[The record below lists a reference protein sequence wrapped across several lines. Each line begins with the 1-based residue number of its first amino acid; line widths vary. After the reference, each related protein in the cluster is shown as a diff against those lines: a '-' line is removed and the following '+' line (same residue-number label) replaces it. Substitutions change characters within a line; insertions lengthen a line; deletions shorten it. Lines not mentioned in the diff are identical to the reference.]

1 MKDERVIQ
9 GYQKIRSEMF
19 LIVYYMTIVS
29 FLIKILFLEQSM
41 LDCLTEYVI
50 VILAPIYQFIRSRTL
65 QIGYYTEE
73 YKKIGKQELIGGIV
87 VMVAALVI
95 SGIYMQKRQAAGNI
109 VKADEII
116 AYILSFCTAFIII
129 RVFVVK
135 LEGKHNRKLAE
146 EYDEED
152 EDNDIS
158 E

>member
-73 YKKIGKQELIGGIV
+73 YKKIGKQELIRGIV

-95 SGIYMQKRQAAGNI
+95 SGIYMQKRQADGNI
-109 VKADEII
+109 VKADEVI
-116 AYILSFCTAFIII
+116 AYILSFSTVFIII
-129 RVFVVK
+129 RVFIVK

>member
-1 MKDERVIQ
+1 MKDERVVQ

-65 QIGYYTEE
+65 QIGFYTEE
-73 YKKIGKQELIGGIV
+73 YKKIGKQELIRWIA
-87 VMVAALVI
+87 VMVVALVI

-116 AYILSFCTAFIII
+116 AYILSFSTVFIII
-129 RVFVVK
+129 RVLIVK

-146 EYDEED
+146 KFEEED
-152 EDNDIS
+152 EENDIS

>member
-73 YKKIGKQELIGGIV
+73 YKKIGKQELIRGIV

-109 VKADEII
+109 VKADEVI
-116 AYILSFCTAFIII
+116 AYILSFSTVFIII
-129 RVFVVK
+129 RVFIVK